1 MELYVALS
9 FLSALLALILSTQ
22 IYKLDVNK
30 SYNWFIPVLITTGVW
45 AAFYGLWF
53 MTPDD
58 YAIWVLKI
66 SFLGII
72 TLPVFLI
79 FFALDYIKSPWLEKA
94 IRHSWLLWIIP
105 AVSVLLMLTNSLHG
119 LFWSETITRELF
131 PGKPIKEPLPGLWFW
146 VHSVY
151 SYVLVVLAAVILFV
165 TLNKKKERLG
175 QYALLLGIL
184 LPLTTSIL
192 YVSGVVSIDFSPLM
206 LSATVL
212 AVGWAISSRFYM
224 RNIRD
229 VMILQQKT
237 SELNKLY
244 NLVVRLSEKLIQSE
258 PDYLER
264 AISDVLEA
272 LGTFTRVD
280 RTYLFSYDEDT
291 DEVHNTYEWCNEGI
305 PSEKE
310 NLQNIPFKEAAP
322 RWHQLLIEEKKHV
335 YIPQVKDL
343 PDDPMHADE
352 KQILESQGIKSLIVV
367 PMYHGKRFVGFA
379 GFDSVRDFRKWD
391 DETVVLLK
399 ICAGVIAGSL
409 ERMRYEKEW
418 IATLERAEEAN
429 RAKSEFLANMSHEL
443 RTPLNAILGFTSIV
457 LEDLKDAKARDQLKL
472 VLTSGNSLLQLLN
485 DLLDFSR
492 ARAGLLRLE
501 PQPTKL
507 DAVLHFIKDTFQPK
521 VKEKGLDMYV
531 EITARASRS
540 FLLDDSRLRQVLFN
554 LVGNAIKFT
563 HKGFVK
569 ITADAVPEH
578 DPGRDRVAKPK
589 NIVSRYTLYIKVQD
603 TGIGIDEKDQEN
615 IFALFT
621 QLSSGLARQYEGT
634 GLGLNISQRLVQL
647 MGGEILLKSSLGKGS
662 VFTVKLPGVLG
673 SR

>member
-1 MELYVALS
+1 MS
-9 FLSALLALILSTQ
+9 LILATQ
-22 IYKLDVNK
+22 IYKLDVAK
-30 SYNWFIPVLITTGVW
+30 EFTWFIPVMIATGVW
-45 AAFYGLWF
+45 AAFSGLW
-53 MTPDD
+53 MLTPLE
-58 YAIWVLKI
+58 YSIWVVKI
-66 SFLGII
+66 SYLGVIS
-72 TLPVFLI
+72 LPVFLI
-79 FFALDYIKSPWLEKA
+79 YFALDYVNSPWLDKLGKVP
-94 IRHSWLLWIIP
+94 WLLWIIP
-105 AVSVLLMLTNSLHG
+105 AISALIMFTNSWHG
-119 LFWSETITRELF
+119 LFWSEITPGVLF
-131 PGKPIKEPLPGLWFW
+131 QDRPILNLTPGTWFW
-146 VHSVY
+146 IHSVY
-151 SYVLVVLAAVILFV
+151 SYMLVILAVGVLFV
-165 TLNKKKERLG
+165 NLTRRKERLG
-175 QYALLLGIL
+175 QYALLFGIA
-184 LPLTTSIL
+184 LPLITSIL
-192 YVSGVVSIDFSPLM
+192 FVFGFVGIDLSPLV
-206 LSATVL
+206 LSATIL
-212 AVGWAISSRFYM
+212 AAGWAISSRFYM
-224 RNIRD
+224 RNIEEVL
-229 VMILQQKT
+229 VMQQKT

-258 PDYLER
+258 PDHLKR

-280 RTYLFSYDEDT
+280 RTYLFSYDAGT
-291 DEVHNTYEWCNEGI
+291 GEVHNTYEWCGEGI

-343 PDDPMHADE
+343 PDDPMYADE
-352 KQILESQGIKSLIVV
+352 KQILEPQGIKSLIVV

-391 DETVVLLK
+391 DETVALLK

-418 IATLERAEEAN
+418 IASLERAEEAN

-472 VLTSGNSLLQLLN
+472 VLTSGNSLLQLLS

-540 FLLDDSRLRQVLFN
+540 FLLDDGRLRQVLFN

-578 DPGRDRVAKPK
+578 DPGRDQVANPK
-589 NIVSRYTLYIKVQD
+589 NIVSRYTLYIKVHD

-647 MGGEILLKSSLGKGS
+647 MGGEILLKSTPGEGS
-662 VFTVKLPGVLG
+662 VFTVKLPEVLG
-673 SR
+673 RGK